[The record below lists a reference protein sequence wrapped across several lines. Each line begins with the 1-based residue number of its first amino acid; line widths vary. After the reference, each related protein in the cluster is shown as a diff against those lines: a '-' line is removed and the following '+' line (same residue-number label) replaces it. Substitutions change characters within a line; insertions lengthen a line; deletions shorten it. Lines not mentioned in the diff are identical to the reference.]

1 MRRKKWV
8 VHSGDKEL
16 ASLASSQFNISP
28 LAALILS
35 SRGVTDLDE
44 IKEFFDID
52 APLSMD
58 PMSLK
63 DMDKAVERITKAIDE
78 FEMICVFGDYD
89 ADGVTATALLYSFLE
104 SRGANVIR
112 YIPDRITEGYGLD
125 VDAVEKLK
133 EIGVNLIVTVDNGVT
148 AIEAIEK
155 AYELGIDVVV
165 TDHHKTGDV
174 LPECEAVVDPHRSDC
189 LGKFKEFS
197 GVGIAFKLACAIEGG
212 NEEMLLEEYGEL
224 VAIGTVADV
233 VSLTGENRVLVRRGL
248 EQINSSPS
256 PGVAALIEAACVKDK
271 PLSSTTIAYAIG
283 PRINAAGRMGS
294 ADKALDL
301 LLCDDPEQANFL
313 AEEIN
318 AMNVQRQS
326 TETEIYQKTLDIIR
340 ERPDIANSRIIV
352 VDGEDWHQGVSG
364 IVATRLTEKFG
375 RPSVVISRNG
385 DIAKG
390 SCRSIEDFS
399 IYDAI
404 DAVSDTL
411 EHFGGH
417 TLAAGITVK
426 SENIELFRQ
435 KINEYAMEL
444 KMPFAQQ
451 RIDCKIN
458 LAGVNLEM
466 LSEIEKLEPFGC
478 DNPQPVSG
486 LFGVT
491 IEEITGVSEGRHIRL
506 LLSKNGTKLNAM
518 FFCMPEVRFPF
529 DRGSVVDLAV
539 NFEKNYYNGETRIT
553 TIIRGIRHHN
563 TDEENVLKS
572 ISAFT
577 YFRRGESVPEE
588 QLELLVPD
596 RQSQVDVFRC
606 IKEQP
611 LKDRYCETICDRLGD
626 NGENMARYR
635 VVIESM
641 LELGILKINENDC
654 IFVPEQTEKVNL
666 EDAAIMKKIRA
677 MQV

>member
-8 VHSGDKEL
+8 VRSGDKEL

-35 SRGVTDLDE
+35 SRGVTDLDDFE
-44 IKEFFDID
+44 EFFDIE
-52 APLSMD
+52 ASLSLN
-58 PMSLK
+58 PMSMK

-78 FEMICVFGDYD
+78 YEMICVFGDYD

-104 SRGANVIR
+104 SRGANVVR

-125 VDAVEKLK
+125 VCAVEKLK
-133 EIGVNLIVTVDNGVT
+133 ETGVKLIVTVDNGVT
-148 AIEAIEK
+148 AFDAIEK

-165 TDHHKTGDV
+165 TDHHKTSDT
-174 LPECEAVVDPHRSDC
+174 LPKCEAVVDPHRSDC
-189 LGKFKEFS
+189 PSKFKELS
-197 GVGIAFKLACAIEGG
+197 GVGVAFKLVCALEGG
-212 NEEMLLEEYGEL
+212 NEEMLLEEFGEL

-233 VSLTGENRVLVRRGL
+233 VSLTGENRILVRRGL

-256 PGVAALIEAACVKDK
+256 LGVAALIEAAYVKDK
-271 PLSSTTIAYAIG
+271 PISSTTIAYAIG

-301 LLCDDPEQANFL
+301 LLCDDPDRAKFL

-318 AMNVQRQS
+318 TMNVQRQS
-326 TETEIYQKTLDIIR
+326 IETEIYQKALDIIR
-340 ERPDIANSRIIV
+340 QRPDIANSRIIV

-364 IVATRLTEKFG
+364 IVATRLTERFG
-375 RPSVVISRNG
+375 RPSVVISRSG

-417 TLAAGITVK
+417 TLAAGITLK
-426 SENIELFRQ
+426 SENIELFRR
-435 KINEYAMEL
+435 KINEYAIKL

-451 RIDCKIN
+451 RVDCKIN

-466 LSEIEKLEPFGC
+466 LSDIAKLEPYGC
-478 DNPQPVSG
+478 DNPRPVFG

-491 IEEITGVSEGRHIRL
+491 VEEITGVSDGKHIRL

-529 DRGSVVDLAV
+529 DKGSVVDLAV
-539 NFEKNYYNGETRIT
+539 NFDKNVYNGETRIT
-553 TIIRGIRHHN
+553 TIIRGIKHHN
-563 TDEENVLKS
+563 TNEENVLKS

-577 YFRRGESVPEE
+577 HFKRGENLPGD

-596 RQSQVDVFRC
+596 RRSQVDVFKC

-611 LKDRYCETICDRLGD
+611 LKDRYCETLCDRLGD

-635 VVIESM
+635 VVVESM
-641 LELGILKINENDC
+641 LELGILEINENDC
-654 IFVPEQTEKVNL
+654 ISVSEQTEKVNL
-666 EDAAIMKKIRA
+666 EDSAIMKKIRA

>member
-8 VHSGDKEL
+8 VRSGEKEL

-35 SRGVTDLDE
+35 SRGVTDLDDFE
-44 IKEFFDID
+44 EFFDIE
-52 APLSMD
+52 APLSLN
-58 PMSLK
+58 PMSMK
-63 DMDKAVERITKAIDE
+63 DMEKAVERITKAIDE
-78 FEMICVFGDYD
+78 YEMICVFGDYD

-104 SRGANVIR
+104 SRGANVVR

-125 VDAVEKLK
+125 VCAVEKLK
-133 EIGVNLIVTVDNGVT
+133 ETGVKLIVTVDNGVT
-148 AIEAIEK
+148 AFDAIEK
-155 AYELGIDVVV
+155 AYEFGIDVVV
-165 TDHHKTGDV
+165 TDHHKTSDT
-174 LPECEAVVDPHRSDC
+174 LPKCEAVVDPHRSDC
-189 LGKFKEFS
+189 PSKFKELS
-197 GVGIAFKLACAIEGG
+197 GVGVAFKLVCALEGG
-212 NEEMLLEEYGEL
+212 NEEMLLEEFGEL

-233 VSLTGENRVLVRRGL
+233 VSLTGENRILVRRGL

-256 PGVAALIEAACVKDK
+256 LGVAALIEAAYVKDK
-271 PLSSTTIAYAIG
+271 PISSTTIAYAIG

-301 LLCDDPEQANFL
+301 LLCDDPDRAKFL

-318 AMNVQRQS
+318 TMNVQRQS
-326 TETEIYQKTLDIIR
+326 IETEIYQKALDIIR
-340 ERPDIANSRIIV
+340 QRPDIANSRIIV

-364 IVATRLTEKFG
+364 IVATRLTERFG
-375 RPSVVISRNG
+375 RPSVVISRSG

-426 SENIELFRQ
+426 SENIELFRH
-435 KINEYAMEL
+435 KINEYAIKL

-451 RIDCKIN
+451 RVDCKIN

-466 LSEIEKLEPFGC
+466 LTDIAKLEPYGC
-478 DNPQPVSG
+478 DNPQPVFG

-491 IEEITGVSEGRHIRL
+491 VEEITGVSDGKHIRL
-506 LLSKNGTKLNAM
+506 LLSKNGAKLNAM

-529 DRGSVVDLAV
+529 DKGSVVDLAV
-539 NFEKNYYNGETRIT
+539 NFEKNVYNGETRIT

-563 TDEENVLKS
+563 TNEENVLKS

-577 YFRRGESVPEE
+577 HFKRGENLPGD

-596 RQSQVDVFRC
+596 RQSQVDVFKC

-611 LKDRYCETICDRLGD
+611 LKDRYCETLCDRLGD

-635 VVIESM
+635 VVVESM
-641 LELGILKINENDC
+641 LELGILEINENDC
-654 IFVPEQTEKVNL
+654 ISVSEQTEKVNL
-666 EDAAIMKKIRA
+666 EDSAIMKKIRA

>member
-8 VHSGDKEL
+8 VRSGDKEL
-16 ASLASSQFNISP
+16 ASLASSKFNISP

-35 SRGVTDLDE
+35 SRGVTDLDDFE
-44 IKEFFDID
+44 EFFDIE
-52 APLSMD
+52 APLSLN
-58 PMSLK
+58 PMSMK

-104 SRGANVIR
+104 SRGANVVR

-125 VDAVEKLK
+125 VCAVEKFK
-133 EIGVNLIVTVDNGVT
+133 EMGVKLIVTVDNGVT
-148 AIEAIEK
+148 AFDAIEK

-165 TDHHKTGDV
+165 TDHHKTSDT
-174 LPECEAVVDPHRSDC
+174 LPKCEAVVDPHRSDC
-189 LGKFKEFS
+189 TGNFKELS
-197 GVGIAFKLACAIEGG
+197 GVGVAFKLVCAIEGG
-212 NEEMLLEEYGEL
+212 NEEMLLEEFGEL

-233 VSLTGENRVLVRRGL
+233 VSLTGENRILVRRGL

-256 PGVAALIEAACVKDK
+256 LGVAALIEAAYVKDK
-271 PLSSTTIAYAIG
+271 PISSTTIAYAIG

-301 LLCDDPEQANFL
+301 LLCDDPDRAKFL

-318 AMNVQRQS
+318 TMNVQRQS
-326 TETEIYQKTLDIIR
+326 IETEIYQKALDIIR
-340 ERPDIANSRIIV
+340 QRPDIANSRIIV

-364 IVATRLTEKFG
+364 IVATRLTERFG
-375 RPSVVISRNG
+375 RPSIVISRSG

-426 SENIELFRQ
+426 SENIELFRR
-435 KINEYAMEL
+435 KINEYAIKL

-451 RIDCKIN
+451 RVDCKIN

-466 LSEIEKLEPFGC
+466 LTDIAKLEPYGC
-478 DNPQPVSG
+478 DNPQPVFG

-491 IEEITGVSEGRHIRL
+491 VEEITGVSDGKHIRL
-506 LLSKNGTKLNAM
+506 LLSKNGTKLTAM
-518 FFCMPEVRFPF
+518 FFCMPEVCFPF
-529 DRGSVVDLAV
+529 DKGSVVDLAV
-539 NFEKNYYNGETRIT
+539 NFEKNVYNGKTGIT

-563 TDEENVLKS
+563 TNEENVLKS

-577 YFRRGESVPEE
+577 YFRRGENLPED

-596 RQSQVDVFRC
+596 RQAQVDVFKC

-611 LKDRYCETICDRLGD
+611 LKDRYYETLCDRLGD
-626 NGENMARYR
+626 KGENMARYR
-635 VVIESM
+635 VVVESM
-641 LELGILKINENDC
+641 LELGILEINENDC
-654 IFVPEQTEKVNL
+654 ISVSEQTEKVNL
-666 EDAAIMKKIRA
+666 EDSAIMKKIRA